1 MIHKDC
7 QMYVKLAN
15 YGWVSCLS
23 VLFIGV
29 LFITSATN
37 ITFDSLVKDIEGEDV
52 ESIDYLM
59 NREKDRV
66 CLSSE
71 LALSTELFKRMF
83 DVLRPMGTLLVTNER
98 SSSAVFYS
106 FV

>member
-1 MIHKDC
+1 M
-7 QMYVKLAN
+7 
-15 YGWVSCLS
+15 
-23 VLFIGV
+23 GV

-83 DVLRPMGTLLVTNER
+83 DVLRPMGTLLVTKER